1 MDARV
6 KALYAKFVKNNFF
19 DKALEVLKASYP
31 EDREGTYDLV
41 LRYRHGL
48 RLWAKMEP
56 QKAMEYMR
64 ETYLLTARD
73 YFDDFCIM
81 HEWNRP
87 PEERFYLP
95 RRKMLYPIVE
105 QLQRLA
111 DDKIDVLSVSC
122 PPGIGK
128 ALADDTPVLTRSGWR
143 NHGELVVGDEVIGLD
158 GKFKRVLQVKPKVML
173 DRLIEFSNGE
183 SIQCH
188 AEHEWMV

>member
-31 EDREGTYDLV
+31 EDKEGTYDLV
-41 LRYRHGL
+41 RRYRHGL
-48 RLWAKMEP
+48 RLWAKVEP

-64 ETYLLTARD
+64 GPYLLTARD

-81 HEWNRP
+81 HEWKRP

-105 QLQRLA
+105 QLQRLE
-111 DDKIDVLSVSC
+111 DGKIDILSVSC

-128 ALADDTPVLTRSGWR
+128 SGLATFFQLWLAGRHP
-143 NHGELVVGDEVIGLD
+143 DEGTL
-158 GKFKRVLQVKPKVML
+158 
-173 DRLIEFSNGE
+173 S
-183 SIQCH
+183 C
-188 AEHEWMV
+188 